1 MKRARS
7 MAVINNPAQYCVGSH
22 HHMTVVNRY
31 AMGAH
36 ATPWFALHQLT
47 AVCRDARVVVL
58 FVSPLTAVLV
68 SASRSAEVGTVAP

>member
-22 HHMTVVNRY
+22 HHMIVVNRY

-36 ATPWFALHQLT
+36 ATPWFALPQLT
-47 AVCRDARVVVL
+47 AVCRDAPVVL
-58 FVSPLTAVLV
+58 FVSPLTVMLV
-68 SASRSAEVGTVAP
+68 SASRSAAVGTVAP